1 MLQAAAFALSLTAV
15 MGLLATP
22 IAAAPQA
29 PEPARPAP
37 LSRVK
42 DAIEKTPPQSL
53 KFDVKMT
60 MPVATFRT
68 TTQRDY
74 MLPFVEQLRK
84 EFELTPLQKQSAE
97 WASKCCGLNLLSFT
111 KGLKSAWRRRDE
123 RRTREQIARE
133 LADLRAAAKNQ

>member
-1 MLQAAAFALSLTAV
+1 MLRAAAFALALTAIL
-15 MGLLATP
+15 GALGARL
-22 IAAAPQA
+22 AAAPQA
-29 PEPARPAP
+29 PEQVPVAS

-42 DAIEKTPPQSL
+42 DALDKAPPLSL
-53 KFDVKMT
+53 KFDVKMA

-97 WASKCCGLNLLSFT
+97 WASKCCGLNLLSLT
-111 KGLKSAWRRRDE
+111 KGLKGAWRRRDE

-133 LADLRAAAKNQ
+133 LAELRAAAKKQ